1 MKIEAQS
8 QGIFEIDVYRDG
20 KFLESFE
27 FGNLLTRE
35 GVDHRNS
42 VTFMGGAANTL
53 WYIGLF
59 EGNYT
64 PTDAAT
70 AATIAALSTE
80 ATAYSSPTRVTW
92 TPTLDSVNMEIH
104 NTASPAEFTLTADK
118 LLYGAFLISSNV
130 KGGTAGVLMSVAR
143 FSAPRQYYNTDVFNI
158 KYRLKNIN
166 A

>member
-1 MKIEAQS
+1 MQIESKS
-8 QGIFEIDVYRDG
+8 QGIFEVDVYRDG
-20 KFLESFE
+20 KLVESFE
-27 FGNLLTRE
+27 AGNLLTRE

-53 WYIGLF
+53 WYVGLF

-64 PTDAAT
+64 PAETAT

-80 ATAYSSPTRVTW
+80 TTAYTSATRVAW
-92 TPTLDSVNMEIH
+92 TPALDSVNMEIS
-104 NTASPAEFTLTADK
+104 NTASPAPFTLNANK

-130 KGGTAGVLMSVAR
+130 KGGTAGVLMSAAA
-143 FSAPRQYYNTDVFNI
+143 FATARQYYSGDVFNV

-166 A
+166 T